1 MIEPFD
7 AYQKYLAIKLH
18 FSQPSY
24 DYFKYHGKTN
34 ARKDK
39 FNLRQDRFFFHKLSK
54 KENLELY
61 LACNFMENP
70 ELWAGQLLEQECID
84 RYKETL
90 KRHQSLEYLFKNDL
104 SQFDSLDEAFTVR
117 SGDYPKILN
126 MFNRREIMAET
137 MVILNGTCNMFHY
150 WDSCISDTIL
160 WPKIRDKLIKY
171 GSFISYDKEKYNDV
185 IKNLI

>member
-39 FNLRQDRFFFHKLSK
+39 FDLRQDRFFFHKLSK

-90 KRHQSLEYLFKNDL
+90 KRHQSL
-104 SQFDSLDEAFTVR
+104 
-117 SGDYPKILN
+117 
-126 MFNRREIMAET
+126 
-137 MVILNGTCNMFHY
+137 
-150 WDSCISDTIL
+150 
-160 WPKIRDKLIKY
+160 
-171 GSFISYDKEKYNDV
+171 
-185 IKNLI
+185 